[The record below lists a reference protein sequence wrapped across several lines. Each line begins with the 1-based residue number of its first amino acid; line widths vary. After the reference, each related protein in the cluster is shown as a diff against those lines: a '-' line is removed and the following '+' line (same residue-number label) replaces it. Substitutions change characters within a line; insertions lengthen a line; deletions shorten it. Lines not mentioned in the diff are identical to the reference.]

1 MKILS
6 IQAEED
12 GNSILHK
19 ELIENLLKKLGF
31 SPEVKESFDD
41 EHYVN
46 FYIDTDDLKS
56 VWETIRENLVSI
68 NEVASSCMIIC
79 QGERGWADMLILHHN
94 DPEVELDKL

>member
-1 MKILS
+1 M
-6 IQAEED
+6 ED
-12 GNSILHK
+12 GNGILHK
-19 ELIENLLKKLGF
+19 EIIENLHKKLGF

-68 NEVASSCMIIC
+68 NEVASSFMIIY
-79 QGERGWADMLILHHN
+79 QGKRGWADMLIFH
-94 DPEVELDKL
+94 DIAVPD